1 MIEVYCKKCDHPFG
15 EYEGTVC
22 PSCGAVLER
31 TSTLYWCDH
40 CNIPTYE
47 KTCPICGKEGHYIAT
62 DIRPVFPE
70 ENMLISLIL
79 SDDAFKYQKE
89 SMWYGTNSYIVNGKK
104 IKFSVSKINKK
115 SIEEIAEIK
124 RKYDVY
130 SEKLTY
136 DPNSHFF
143 LLAQAPTTQT
153 G

>member
-124 RKYDVY
+124 RKYC
-130 SEKLTY
+130 
-136 DPNSHFF
+136 
-143 LLAQAPTTQT
+143 Q
-153 G
+153 